1 MSRTRIRGALS
12 GSVPR
17 PVAVPR
23 AAGDRRTGGRPGRTG
38 RFRTIT
44 AGVALAG
51 AAGLIGAALAQAAG
65 ARINTTRSIPVGLY
79 WVSGAAVAKGA
90 YVLVCPPPAAVF
102 EQARERGYIG
112 AGYCPGGY
120 GYMMKRV
127 MAAKDD
133 DVAVSDEGVRVNGV
147 LLPLSAPRAVDAG
160 GRSLPRFQADRYTLG
175 AAELLLM
182 SDVSGTSFDGRYFG
196 PINRSQIQTVVSP
209 LITW

>member
-1 MSRTRIRGALS
+1 MN
-12 GSVPR
+12 
-17 PVAVPR
+17 
-23 AAGDRRTGGRPGRTG
+23 RRFER
-38 RFRTIT
+38 IT
-44 AGVALAG
+44 AAVALAG
-51 AAGLIGAALAQAAG
+51 AAGMVGAALAFAAG

-79 WVSGAAVAKGA
+79 WASSAAVEKGT
-90 YVLVCPPPAAVF
+90 YVLFCPPQAQVF
-102 EQARERGYIG
+102 HEARARGYIG
-112 AGYCPGGY
+112 AGFCPGGY

-127 MAAKDD
+127 LAAQDD

-160 GRSLPRFQADRYTLG
+160 GRPLPRFQADRYTLG

-196 PINRSQIQTVVSP
+196 PLHRSQIQTVVSP